1 MGISPVKFYGE
12 CRKHRGLLQTLT
24 LALGAG
30 ALAGIASAAQMA
42 APVAQMPPVAQMAA
56 PVAQMPPPVLVPEKI
71 AMGTFYDG
79 ARVRIEGTAPGGS
92 GVLIVIRGGEK
103 DEFFNRK
110 GCVGFIWLNVDRI
123 HFKYAPSVF
132 LSFSSADASSLL
144 DRADLDKYQLDK
156 TAIMNRVCCFR
167 HCKCS
172 LTEAAQQSG
181 ARDMAPDLM
190 YAKILNADFLSLKD
204 RQGSYSV
211 RPHSV
216 SLTDAANSETKYA
229 LNFEWP
235 KKVPKGDYQVEVY
248 ACRENKVIARS
259 AATLHLVE
267 VGFPAYI
274 ANLAFDDPWVYGSGA
289 VLVALMAGFL
299 TDAISSRLRRR
310 KRGSRTESRLEEF
323 ETPDDGLESAPIDNR
338 EAQTIHH
345 G

>member
-1 MGISPVKFYGE
+1 MGISPVNFYVE
-12 CRKHRGLLQTLT
+12 CSNHRRLLQTLT

-30 ALAGIASAAQMA
+30 ALGAIAAAAQMP
-42 APVAQMPPVAQMAA
+42 APVAQMA
-56 PVAQMPPPVLVPEKI
+56 PPVLIPEKI

-79 ARVRIEGTAPGGS
+79 ARVRIEGTAPSGS
-92 GVLIVIRGGEK
+92 GMLIVIRGGEK

-156 TAIMNRVCCFR
+156 TAIMSRARCFR

-172 LTEAAQQSG
+172 LTEAAQQG
-181 ARDMAPDLM
+181 GDRDMAPDLM
-190 YAKILNADFLSLKD
+190 YAKLLNADFLSLKD

-229 LNFEWP
+229 LDFEWP
-235 KKVPKGDYQVEVY
+235 KKVPKGDYKVEVY
-248 ACRENKVIARS
+248 ACRGNKVIARS
-259 AATLHLVE
+259 ATTLHLVE
-267 VGFPAYI
+267 VGFPAYV

-289 VLVALMAGFL
+289 VLVALMAGFF

-310 KRGSRTESRLEEF
+310 KRGSRTESSLEDF
-323 ETPDDGLESAPIDNR
+323 ETLDAGLESAPTEDR